1 MFEILKTGCLSFP
14 ILPPFL
20 LTPDGGSQDREN
32 IVFFFYFYY
41 SILFGMKN
49 LSHVVN
55 FLFEM
60 GILAKT
66 PRSGFYFLGSENQ
79 SVSEHIHRTAMVG
92 YALAMLE
99 KNVDLSKVLK
109 MCLFHDMAESRVS
122 DLNYVHQ
129 KYTHRDEQRAI
140 EDLAQTLPFG
150 DDIRAITQEYHDR
163 KSREA
168 LLAKDA
174 DILEL
179 ILSLKEQL
187 DIGNKRARSWL
198 KNVVQRLQTP
208 IAKKLAA
215 MILKTDSDEWWFK
228 DKDDEWWVTRQK
240 KKS

>member
-1 MFEILKTGCLSFP
+1 
-14 ILPPFL
+14 
-20 LTPDGGSQDREN
+20 
-32 IVFFFYFYY
+32 
-41 SILFGMKN
+41 MKN

-55 FLFEM
+55 FLFET

-66 PRSGFYFLGSENQ
+66 PRSGFYFLGSGNQ

-92 YALAMLE
+92 YALAMLDQ
-99 KNVDLSKVLK
+99 KTDRAKILT
-109 MCLFHDMAESRVS
+109 MCLFHDMAEARVS

-129 KYTHRDEQRAI
+129 KYTDRDEAKAI

-187 DIGNKRARSWL
+187 DIGNERAQSWL
-198 KNVVQRLQTP
+198 KSAVQRLKTP
-208 IAKKLAA
+208 IAKQLAA
-215 MILKTDSDEWWFK
+215 IILKTDSDEWWFK
-228 DKDDEWWVTRQK
+228 DKDDDWWVTRKK